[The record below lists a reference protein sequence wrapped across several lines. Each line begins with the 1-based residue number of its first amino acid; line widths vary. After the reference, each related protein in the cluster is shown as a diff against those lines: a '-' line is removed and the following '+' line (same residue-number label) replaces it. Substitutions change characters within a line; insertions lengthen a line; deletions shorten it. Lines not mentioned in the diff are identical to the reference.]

1 MILLTLGATTF
12 TLSSCDKSE
21 ELNTLSSNT
30 DVVEKPLSTKEVYAG
45 YVHFV
50 FYEIGP
56 NGEFYYVEFYAFY
69 YIDTDNGIVIY
80 HFDVTEAYVNGVKTN
95 IHVYNPQD
103 KDNPFAGKYT
113 IVNADN
119 GFVYGSYDEQDFFEH
134 GTIVK

>member
-30 DVVEKPLSTKEVYAG
+30 DVVEKPLSTKDVF
-45 YVHFV
+45 VRTMHFK
-50 FYEIGP
+50 FWTIGP
-56 NGEFYYVEFYAFY
+56 NGEIYYIEFYAFD
-69 YIDTDNGIVIY
+69 YIDTDNGIEIHIIY
-80 HFDVTEAYVNGVKTN
+80 VNEAYVNGVKTN

-119 GFVYGSYDEQDFFEH
+119 GFVYGSYNEQDFFEH